1 VAATLQRGGQIADG
15 SIQRVDLDVTTAG
28 QAVVRRVI
36 AGTGITFVSTGADAG
51 TGDVTI
57 NASGGGGSPA
67 GATKEL
73 QYNNA
78 GAFAGAANVEIDNGD
93 LCLVVGAA
101 PATPPALN
109 VKLFAK
115 SLAGRILPASVGPSG
130 LDAALQPSTWRQKIG
145 RWNPAGNSTT
155 VPSVDGLNAYTALG
169 TATARTVA
177 TTNLMT
183 RTRRLSYVSAA
194 TAAGFAGH
202 YSTVAQFTTGDG
214 AGLGGF
220 FYSRRFAASDAAA
233 VAGVREFVG
242 LSSSVAAPT
251 NVEANTLT
259 NCVGVAQLS
268 TDTTQMYLVYGGST
282 AQAAIALGTNFPPMT
297 AAGASNGVMYDLTL
311 FAAPS
316 ANGVI
321 GYRLE
326 RVGTAFVAEGTLTPG
341 TPGLQT
347 PLNTTLLA
355 DRAWRCNNAT
365 LLACSIDLI
374 NIYVE
379 TDY

>member
-1 VAATLQRGGQIADG
+1 MAATLIRGKQVLDG
-15 SIQRVDLDVTTAG
+15 GIQRDDLDVTTAG
-28 QAVVRRVI
+28 QAVVRKI
-36 AGTGITFVSTGADAG
+36 LAGLGISLAFTGVDSG

-57 NASGGGGSPA
+57 TASSGGGSPA
-67 GATKEL
+67 GNTKEV

-78 GAFAGAANVEIDNGD
+78 GVFAGAANVEIDNGD
-93 LCLVVGAA
+93 ICLVVGTA
-101 PATPPALN
+101 PVTPPASN

-145 RWNPAGNSTT
+145 QWNAPGNSTT
-155 VPSVDGLNAYTALG
+155 VPAVDGFNAPTALG
-169 TATARTVA
+169 TATARNVA
-177 TTNLMT
+177 TTNLMA
-183 RTRRLSYVSAA
+183 RTRRLGYVSAA
-194 TAAGFAGH
+194 TAAAFAGH
-202 YSTVAQFTTGDG
+202 YATAAQFTTGDG

-220 FYSRRFAASDAAA
+220 FYSCRFAASDAAT

-242 LSSSVAAPT
+242 MTSSVAVPT

-259 NCVGVAQLS
+259 NCIGVAQLS
-268 TDTTQMYLVYGGST
+268 TDTTQMYLVYGGSA
-282 AQAAIALGTNFPPMT
+282 AQTAIALGTNFPPMT
-297 AAGASNGVMYDLTL
+297 AAGATNGVMYDLTL

-355 DRAWRCNNAT
+355 HRAWRGNNAT
-365 LLACSIDLI
+365 ALACGLDII
-374 NIYVE
+374 NVYIE

>member
-1 VAATLQRGGQIADG
+1 VATKQLNFQAPVALALAEGATTPNPGITGVSVWSSTLAKPVYWTGTQW
-15 SIQRVDLDVTTAG
+15 TAG
-28 QAVVRRVI
+28 
-36 AGTGITFVSTGADAG
+36 
-51 TGDVTI
+51 
-57 NASGGGGSPA
+57 ASGSGGAPA
-67 GATKEL
+67 GNTKEL

-93 LCLVVGAA
+93 ICLVVGTA
-101 PATPPALN
+101 PVTPPAAN

-130 LDAALQPSTWRQKIG
+130 LDAALQPSTWRQKIA
-145 RWNPAGNSTT
+145 RWNPPGSTAT
-155 VPSVDGLNAYTALG
+155 LPAVDGFNAPTALG
-169 TATARTVA
+169 TATLRTVA
-177 TTNLMT
+177 TTNLVS
-183 RTRRLSYVSAA
+183 RTRRMGYVSAA

-202 YSTVAQFTTGDG
+202 FSASAQFTTGDG

-220 FYSRRFAASDAAA
+220 FYSCRFAASDAAA

-242 LSSSVAAPT
+242 LTSSVATPT
-251 NVEANTLT
+251 NVEASTLL
-259 NCVGVAQLS
+259 NCIGVAQLS
-268 TDTTQMYLVYGGST
+268 TDTTQMYLVYGGSA
-282 AQAAIALGTNFPPMT
+282 AQTAIALGTNFPPMT
-297 AAGASNGVMYDLTL
+297 AAGATNGVLYDLTL

-316 ANGVI
+316 SNGVI

-355 DRAWRCNNAT
+355 HRAWRCNNAT
-365 LLACSIDLI
+365 ALACGLDILNVYI
-374 NIYVE
+374 E